1 MGMFDSFKA
10 RKALID
16 HRKGNIAAA
25 RAAYEALYA
34 DGFINASYM
43 ISWSYILL
51 REGGEE
57 NYKKV
62 KEILVKAQ
70 KDPTLTEQQ
79 RGDLLVNFAV
89 ADYKLGNTEK
99 AVELLER
106 VHQKTPKG
114 ETYGALGYVLIEQGD
129 AEKALA
135 FNEAALEYDDEDPVI
150 LDNLGQIHYRL
161 LNNKEKALE
170 YFNRAHELK
179 PGQIDTLW
187 FLSRYDLEA
196 GKKDDAIEKLTTALE
211 GRFSPLNYVTKATV
225 EEEISRLRG

>member
-57 NYKKV
+57 NYKQV